1 MFLSN
6 ETFLQGTQILATM
19 FKEAAD
25 KFFDKLQ
32 LGKVQHTYNH
42 FFQWTLQCGAFYF
55 LEMVVTVVIPVML
68 VLVSLLN
75 LQSGVVADYDDR
87 ASSFPL

>member
-42 FFQWTLQCGAFYF
+42 FF
-55 LEMVVTVVIPVML
+55 
-68 VLVSLLN
+68 
-75 LQSGVVADYDDR
+75 
-87 ASSFPL
+87 